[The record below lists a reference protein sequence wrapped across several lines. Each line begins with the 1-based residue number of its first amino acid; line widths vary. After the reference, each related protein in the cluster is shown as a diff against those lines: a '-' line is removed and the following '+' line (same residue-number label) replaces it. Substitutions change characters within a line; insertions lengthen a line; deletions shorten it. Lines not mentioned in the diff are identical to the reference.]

1 MSIGL
6 GEKLLYSEVVNM
18 LRRGMLYKL
27 KCGKVTSEKYKKRG
41 NNEKIKSAKQNKRK
55 IKRSSTMHRKEKGK
69 ML

>member
-1 MSIGL
+1 MKCPLSIGL

-41 NNEKIKSAKQNKRK
+41 KNEKIKSAKQNK
-55 IKRSSTMHRKEKGK
+55 
-69 ML
+69 